1 MSCSKIASLCRALAL
16 VAAVAAWHAGLASAQ
31 IFDDFSDLNDTVNP
45 AWTHLSG
52 LVGSSGQT
60 WSAATGQYNLTAPNN
75 GVALG
80 ANGQLGFVGSYT
92 GSSMDAVIVSADFVE
107 PPTGVAYGVA
117 ARLNGNNALNMLT
130 GYAYAYE
137 PLASGGLGE
146 MVLYSITGASLTDL
160 GSQQVTLDFATKDY
174 RFVLEANG
182 DQLRGRV
189 FEIGGDMVAE
199 RAAVDATYA
208 SGFSGVFGYSAAAAG
223 VPTNFTIDN
232 FRTNIPEP
240 VTGMLVAMGA
250 SVLFAVRRRAGKGQT
265 V

>member
-1 MSCSKIASLCRALAL
+1 MSCCKIASPARALAL
-16 VAAVAAWHAGLASAQ
+16 VAALVAGHVGVARAQ
-31 IFDDFSDLNDTVNP
+31 VTDDFTDLNDTANP
-45 AWTHLSG
+45 ARTHPTG

-60 WSAATGQYNLTAPNN
+60 WSAATGQYNLMAPNN

-92 GSSMDAVIVSADFVE
+92 GGSMSAVVVSADFVQ

-117 ARLNGNNALNMLT
+117 ARLNGNNALNMLN

-137 PLASGGLGE
+137 PLAAGGLGE
-146 MVLYSITGASLTDL
+146 MVLYRITGASLTDL

-174 RFVLEANG
+174 KFVLEANG

-189 FEIGGDMVAE
+189 FDGAVAIAD
-199 RAAVDATYA
+199 RSAVDATYA
-208 SGFSGVFGYSAAAAG
+208 SGFSGVFGYSAAAAQ

-232 FRTNIPEP
+232 FRSNIPEP
-240 VTGMLVAMGA
+240 AAGLLISMGA
-250 SVLFAVRRRAGKGQT
+250 SVLFAARRRAGKRQA

>member
-1 MSCSKIASLCRALAL
+1 MSCSKITSLFRALAL
-16 VAAVAAWHAGLASAQ
+16 LAAVAAWHASPASAQ
-31 IFDDFSDLNDTVNP
+31 VTDDFSDLNDTANP
-45 AWTHLSG
+45 AWTHLTG

-60 WSAATGQYNLTAPNN
+60 WSAATGQYTLTAPNN

-92 GSSMDAVIVSADFVE
+92 GPSMNTVVVSADFVE

-117 ARLNGNNALNMLT
+117 ARLNGNNALNMLN

-137 PLASGGLGE
+137 PLASGGPE
-146 MVLYSITGASLTDL
+146 MVLYRITGASLTDL

-174 RFVLEANG
+174 TFVLDVNG
-182 DQLRGRV
+182 DQLHGQV
-189 FEIGGDMVAE
+189 FEVGGGQVAD
-199 RAAVDATYA
+199 RTAVDATYA
-208 SGFSGVFGYSAAAAG
+208 SGFSGVFGYSAAAAQ

-232 FRTNIPEP
+232 FRSNIPEP
-240 VTGMLVAMGA
+240 AAAWLASLGA
-250 SVLFAVRRRAGKGQT
+250 SVLFAAGRRAGKRQT